1 MRFGGVSVVPIASK
15 QVPGVI
21 YDRLS
26 GRYREIH
33 AWCRFFIDQMT
44 LLNESGKVNFQGFR
58 LNMFELFERFVFC
71 VFKQASR
78 KWTGVRIDKTRFPLD
93 TKGRVGILPD
103 VLIRARSFLTIADAK
118 YKLTQDATG
127 KHPDLYQVI
136 AYSMALGLIEANHR
150 PQALLVYPASERTT
164 VFEGD
169 LHILT
174 SAKGESE
181 LSVRTLW
188 LDLTSDN
195 VIRNSISKVDS
206 ALSEAAHTALVS
218 IRPSVPQPE
227 DIGSRYAG

>member
-1 MRFGGVSVVPIASK
+1 
-15 QVPGVI
+15 
-21 YDRLS
+21 
-26 GRYREIH
+26 
-33 AWCRFFIDQMT
+33 MT
-44 LLNESGKVNFQGFR
+44 LLNESGEVDFQGFR

-93 TKGRVGILPD
+93 TRRRVGILPD
-103 VLIRARSFLTIADAK
+103 VLIRARSFLTVADAK

-136 AYSMALGLIEANHR
+136 AYSTALGLIEANHR
-150 PQALLVYPASERTT
+150 PQALLIYPASERTT

-169 LHILT
+169 LHVLT
-174 SAKGESE
+174 SAKGESR

-195 VIRNSISKVDS
+195 VIQNSISKADGV
-206 ALSEAAHTALVS
+206 LSEAAHMALVS
-218 IRPSVPQPE
+218 VRPSVPKP
-227 DIGSRYAG
+227 GGLGPRYAG